1 MSVDDARESLSTHF
15 SEASLAPPKSSP
27 AEEDTCVREYS
38 KPLGEGLG
46 VFRAL
51 MLMLI
56 FYFVLGGILWYAWHA
71 WRGSR
76 GH

>member
-1 MSVDDARESLSTHF
+1 MRTHSTDAPI
-15 SEASLAPPKSSP
+15 ASPECSP
-27 AEEDTCVREYS
+27 AKEETPLHEFS

-56 FYFVLGGILWYAWHA
+56 FYVVLGGILWYASHA
-71 WRGSR
+71 WRHWR
-76 GH
+76 AH